1 MDKLFEPKVAGRL
14 CRTVLIVLCV
24 VLPVLSCQK
33 DPVMHTTLESIVSDY
48 PGGEYTISIDSNV
61 PWKVYAN
68 YQVGSEKGWIH
79 FDNTEGESGV
89 SQLVVYVDPSSHY
102 TREGHVVF
110 ELEKNAIYH
119 SVQVHQQG
127 KLDREM
133 SDLFSPA
140 FWDYI
145 MKKELIHQAL
155 EQDRGKVWFYN
166 ILNVK
171 KLDLS
176 GETFDFMA
184 DLAYFEQ
191 LEELSV
197 SGCGLT
203 EFTTFMPGLKKL
215 NCEHNRLTRL
225 DPELF
230 PSLSKLY
237 CMDNQITEIDPEAWP
252 SLAIL
257 QCPSNPLLTIDVS
270 STTRLNTLHCYDTP
284 IAELVIGPSIEML
297 VCGDSELERVDLS
310 RATNL
315 YSFNCNES
323 AVKELDFS
331 NTNVSGIYCSRNP
344 ELQTL
349 ILPKKQ
355 QIRDL
360 VATSNRI
367 TGDLTVSSEKI
378 ESVLLENN
386 QINRLRFTESAAPEY
401 VCVANNRIE
410 ELVLP
415 NTSNLY
421 ELDCKNNLLAEVGVL
436 PQRIRWPLLSLTGNP
451 GKDGVFTVYVY
462 EDVDMYYPQSYIPA
476 SWAWNG
482 SKVVT
487 QVVRV
492 PR

>member
-1 MDKLFEPKVAGRL
+1 
-14 CRTVLIVLCV
+14 
-24 VLPVLSCQK
+24 
-33 DPVMHTTLESIVSDY
+33 MHTTLESIVSDY

-68 YQVGSEKGWIH
+68 YQVGSEKDWIH

-89 SQLVVYVDPSSHY
+89 SQLVVHVDPSSHY

-237 CMDNQITEIDPEAWP
+237 CMDNQITEINPEAWP

-355 QIRDL
+355 QIRD
-360 VATSNRI
+360 
-367 TGDLTVSSEKI
+367 
-378 ESVLLENN
+378 
-386 QINRLRFTESAAPEY
+386 
-401 VCVANNRIE
+401 
-410 ELVLP
+410 
-415 NTSNLY
+415 
-421 ELDCKNNLLAEVGVL
+421 
-436 PQRIRWPLLSLTGNP
+436 
-451 GKDGVFTVYVY
+451 
-462 EDVDMYYPQSYIPA
+462 
-476 SWAWNG
+476 
-482 SKVVT
+482 
-487 QVVRV
+487 
-492 PR
+492 